1 MSDAHFTA
9 KPASSEE
16 LVATSQTV
24 DRLFLFINVPKV
36 VQDHVHSTFR
46 FSYLDRSVSLV
57 QIFVNHEYILI
68 ETVCWVTRILRQGD
82 FICETGRSFLTRRK
96 IHASYMTHCESLQSI
111 RILGFR
117 TEKRYFYYKV
127 DRNWYEGCRQTPWRQ
142 RVTTGSKIII
152 KIFYNNSTFHVLLLN
167 RAKSVRVSSI
177 QLLNHISPGLQE
189 ENAVLKKW

>member
-36 VQDHVHSTFR
+36 VQDLVHSTVR

-68 ETVCWVTRILRQGD
+68 ETVC
-82 FICETGRSFLTRRK
+82 
-96 IHASYMTHCESLQSI
+96 
-111 RILGFR
+111 
-117 TEKRYFYYKV
+117 
-127 DRNWYEGCRQTPWRQ
+127 
-142 RVTTGSKIII
+142 
-152 KIFYNNSTFHVLLLN
+152 
-167 RAKSVRVSSI
+167 
-177 QLLNHISPGLQE
+177 
-189 ENAVLKKW
+189 